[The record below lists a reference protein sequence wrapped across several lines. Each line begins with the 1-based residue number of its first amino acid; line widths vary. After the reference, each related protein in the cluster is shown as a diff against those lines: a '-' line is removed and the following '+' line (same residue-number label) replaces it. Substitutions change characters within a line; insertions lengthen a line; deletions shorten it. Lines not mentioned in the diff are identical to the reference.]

1 MRSVPK
7 STRRTGCGTTRRWC
21 SRVPV
26 EFSRR
31 GLCGNARLPR
41 RSKLAS
47 AAPGPAKGRDVEF
60 AAAFALAVSGELS
73 KSQRLAEDLAKRFQ
87 EDPPVR
93 FEYLPTLHA
102 LFALSQKAP
111 TDHREAPSAGGQA
124 HLQEFRTSPLSNKPV
139 RNTGSYSSGLL
150 SNPAENRFVERDL
163 NPLWAS
169 DGNVRSC
176 RNPGALTADVRLVP
190 IM

>member
-41 RSKLAS
+41 HSKLAS
-47 AAPGPAKGRDVEF
+47 AALGPAKGRDVEF

-73 KSQRLAEDLAKRFQ
+73 ESQRLAEDLAKRFP

-124 HLQEFRTSPLSNKPV
+124 HLQAGRGREAAGNSGHPPSQTSQCGIREAIVLVFRLILRKIVLS
-139 RNTGSYSSGLL
+139 S
-150 SNPAENRFVERDL
+150 A
-163 NPLWAS
+163 
-169 DGNVRSC
+169 
-176 RNPGALTADVRLVP
+176 
-190 IM
+190 I